1 MKLDTGKW
9 KLAHMVIGV
18 IIAAG
23 GIGRRMQA
31 GGSKQLLSL
40 MGKPVLAHTVSLFEE
55 LDMVS
60 EIVIAIDP
68 GDVARC
74 RREVVEQFGLSK
86 VTAVVPGGESR
97 AESVGKALAAIS
109 TSIDVVLVHDGA
121 RPLLSADLLR
131 RGLRDFDD
139 GSCDG
144 VVFGL
149 PVTDTIK
156 EVGINS
162 RLVTRTPDRSRF
174 WAAQTPQIFKRDIL
188 EKAYSAAPD
197 ALAQA
202 TDDASLVERIGGW
215 VRMVPGSRENIK
227 LTDPFDLQLAETILR
242 NREESTEVTT

>member
-1 MKLDTGKW
+1 
-9 KLAHMVIGV
+9 MVIGV

-23 GIGRRMQA
+23 GIGSRMQS

-40 MGKPVLAHTVSLFEE
+40 MGKPVLAHTVSLFQE
-55 LDMVS
+55 LDEAK
-60 EIVIAIDP
+60 EIIIAVDP
-68 GDVARC
+68 GDVTRC
-74 RREVVEQFGLSK
+74 REEVVESFGFSK
-86 VTAVVPGGESR
+86 VTAVVPGGDNR
-97 AESVGKALAAIS
+97 AESVGNALTALS
-109 TSIDVVLVHDGA
+109 LSVDVVLVHDGA
-121 RPLLSADLLR
+121 RPLLPAELLR
-131 RGLRDFDD
+131 RGIRDFVD

-162 RLVTRTPDRSRF
+162 RLVTRTPDRTRL

-188 EKAYSAAPD
+188 EKAHRAAPE

-215 VRMVPGSRENIK
+215 IRMAPGSRENIK
-227 LTDPFDLQLAETILR
+227 LTDPFDLLLAETILMH
-242 NREESTEVTT
+242 REENEGVTT